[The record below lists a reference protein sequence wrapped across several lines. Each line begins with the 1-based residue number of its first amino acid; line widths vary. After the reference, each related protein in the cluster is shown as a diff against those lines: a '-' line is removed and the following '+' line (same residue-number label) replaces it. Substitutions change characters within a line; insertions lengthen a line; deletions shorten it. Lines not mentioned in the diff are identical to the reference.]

1 MPKNAQQ
8 NIPAVRSLSIFICF
22 SFSFSSKAMD
32 HLKRRHV
39 HAAEHYDLDARYHQV
54 PLNDNEYPYYD
65 YKDNKIHKPSRA
77 YTKVCTDP

>member
-1 MPKNAQQ
+1 
-8 NIPAVRSLSIFICF
+8 
-22 SFSFSSKAMD
+22 MD